1 MRIFLLTLF
10 FAMTLLGGELRDL
23 LDREVKVEKTPKS
36 FVAIGPGALRLAVYL
51 GLNDMIVGIEGTEA
65 SSIAL
70 APYRNSLGKEK
81 IESLPKIGQGGPG
94 VMPNLEAIATLK
106 PDIIIASFFDKA
118 TLDMIETKTK
128 IPVIAVGYG
137 GGYGG
142 DADKFTDVKNSIKL
156 LGSIFDKKIVA
167 NSILTFMD
175 RESTILR
182 DELKLRPSVYI
193 AGIGFKGAQGFFS
206 SEGDYLPFEML
217 GLKNSATSQ
226 SGHVTLQKESIL
238 SVNPEY
244 IFIDKMGQKL
254 VDEEMKKDE
263 KYFSMLKAFA
273 SGKVTVLPPYNF
285 YNTNI
290 ENCFINAYIIKNR
303 LQGKALNRKYLVQI
317 VKAFYRVNSDKVLES
332 IEKIIDETP
341 VF

>member
-1 MRIFLLTLF
+1 MLF
-10 FAMTLLGGELRDL
+10 GGQFRDL
-23 LDREVKVEKTPKS
+23 LDRKVTIEGSPKS

-51 GLNDMIVGIEGTEA
+51 GLNDMVVGIEGTEA

-118 TLDMIETKTK
+118 TLDMIEAKTKT
-128 IPVIAVGYG
+128 PVVAVGYG
-137 GGYGG
+137 SGYGG

-156 LGSIFDKKIVA
+156 LGTIFDKNIVA
-167 NSILTFMD
+167 NSIVTFMD
-175 RESTILR
+175 RESVILR
-182 DELKLRPSVYI
+182 DELKVRPSVYI

-217 GLKNSATSQ
+217 GLKNSVTSQ
-226 SGHVTLQKESIL
+226 KGHITLQKESVL

-244 IFIDKMGQKL
+244 IFMDKMGERLIK
-254 VDEEMKKDE
+254 EEMKKDE
-263 KYFSMLKAFA
+263 KYFTQLKAFQ
-273 SGKVTVLPPYNF
+273 SGKVKTLPPYNF

-290 ENCFINAYIIKNR
+290 ENCFINAYIIKNT
-303 LQGKALNRKYLVQI
+303 LQGKELNRKYLVQI
-317 VKAFYRVNSDKVLES
+317 VNAFYRVNSDNVLEI